1 MKLKPKRWRVNCEL
15 GEILRGSVN
24 NLNVSASFASK
35 YYYSIFHN
43 WDKGRSWGLHFFYSR
58 GDAQQLLSP
67 PQKKLK
73 PIDFTKQFGG
83 GGAEPP

>member
-1 MKLKPKRWRVNCEL
+1 MSQLVSLLNL
-15 GEILRGSVN
+15 IIQFFIIEIRDVHG
-24 NLNVSASFASK
+24 A
-35 YYYSIFHN
+35 YI
-43 WDKGRSWGLHFFYSR
+43 FFYSR

-67 PQKKLK
+67 PPKKKLK